1 MIFIKILYPDRMI
14 NDLKEE
20 SKRKIAKYLNV
31 GFLKILACFMYSII
45 MIRMI

>member
-1 MIFIKILYPDRMI
+1 VIFIKILYPDRMI

-20 SKRKIAKYLNV
+20 SKRKIVKYKDV
-31 GFLKILACFMYSII
+31 GFLKILAYFMYSII